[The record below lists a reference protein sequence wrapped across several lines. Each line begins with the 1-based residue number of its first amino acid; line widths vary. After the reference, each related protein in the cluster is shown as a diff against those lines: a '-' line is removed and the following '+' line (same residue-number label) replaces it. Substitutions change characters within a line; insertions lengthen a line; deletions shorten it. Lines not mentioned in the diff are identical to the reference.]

1 MRLLSSL
8 TLMENDAP
16 QSVIAFIFFKWIALT
31 RAPPHKNKVII
42 SQVTTFWSSP
52 THAPFIRALS
62 IIHGRK
68 RRKEKENSNEVKK
81 KQNYSERVGKRCQ
94 VSV

>member
-81 KQNYSERVGKRCQ
+81 KNRITQRELVNDVK
-94 VSV
+94 